1 MASDIDIL
9 LCELRNSSVENIT
22 NEMIFELYYIGK
34 SKSYKYQDIVNVLQE
49 ECKVDQ
55 FSGRVANLR
64 KLMRT
69 PRGDAASSLKK
80 EPFRGFPSV
89 SKARTGSQTQSLS
102 SAFEDI
108 ITKTE
113 ILRSKN
119 ESLVERLKI
128 SDKKMEELRSIRKSQ
143 TRKLK
148 QLNDTLSKNRNSYQ
162 ELRRKKI
169 LEFQND
175 LLHYNPKILTSP
187 KLNLQILK
195 ELSVN

>member
-1 MASDIDIL
+1 MASDIDTL

-22 NEMIFELYYIGK
+22 NEMIIELYEKIGK
-34 SKSYKYQDIVNVLQE
+34 SKSHKYQEIVNVLQE
-49 ECKVDQ
+49 ECTVDQ
-55 FSGRVANLR
+55 FRGRVANLK
-64 KLMRT
+64 KLKKT
-69 PRGDAASSLKK
+69 LRGDAASSFKK
-80 EPFRGFPSV
+80 EPFTVFPSA
-89 SKARTGSQTQSLS
+89 SKAAIGSQTLILS

-108 ITKTE
+108 ITKTENE

-128 SDKKMEELRSIRKSQ
+128 SDQKMEELRRIRKSQ

-162 ELRRKKI
+162 ELRRKNIGISK
-169 LEFQND
+169 D

-187 KLNLQILK
+187 KLNLQI
-195 ELSVN
+195 